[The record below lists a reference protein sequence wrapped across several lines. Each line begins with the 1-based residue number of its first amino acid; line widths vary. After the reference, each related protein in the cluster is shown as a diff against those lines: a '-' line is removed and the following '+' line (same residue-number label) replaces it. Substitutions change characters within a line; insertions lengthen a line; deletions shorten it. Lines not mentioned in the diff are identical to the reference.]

1 MYKLKS
7 LFVVMLLAS
16 LLSACGGGGGSD
28 SAPDINATAASIGI
42 IFTDSSAVDAAL
54 AAAIP
59 ADVMAAAAPG
69 AQLLITVTS
78 VELKGNDGDQSIF
91 SALDAD
97 PPEPV
102 IIDLYELK
110 DSLELF
116 FVNES
121 VVPGTFNKIRLYISN
136 VVRCESAL
144 PASESASESA
154 FEEADCD
161 DVKLPSNKIDFN
173 PRESFTLAAGD
184 VVIVTLDIHANKSLK
199 LSENPRKLIL
209 RPVVF
214 VDIDSEPAFKE
225 GLVRVS
231 GLVGGTSTDSFL
243 LCSVAFVTPLGMASA
258 QTQLNEM
265 CIAVLITPR
274 TGVFGPDG
282 KPIDDIGKLAK
293 GDPVTVVGLL
303 QLGGDQ
309 PEITP
314 LAEGDPMPTPFQ
326 IVAVVVEGGLPA
338 LWDRYQGRLVSA
350 PEFDQEVPVSWVFKF
365 LLASD
370 EPVVEEPVV
379 PAADEGDEPPAD
391 EGTEPEVDDAALTA
405 RIYEKTRIFAI
416 DVAEGLI
423 EIMPGDLNIN
433 DRAIVE
439 AVMPPKPV
447 TPDAEV
453 DALEDEVPADD
464 PVVDNLRIALMLV
477 LRGDD
482 TPGPELLRGKISSVI
497 PVEETGSAGG
507 LWVIS
512 DETGDPVCV
521 ESADTTLIYLLVGKE
536 DSVQVI
542 DVPLSALEPGSRI
555 AIAGDSGAA
564 GDCFAAALMIAGGA
578 INP

>member
-7 LFVVMLLAS
+7 LFVVMLLVS

-28 SAPDINATAASIGI
+28 SAPEFNATAASIGI
-42 IFTDSSAVDAAL
+42 VFTDSSAVDAAL

-59 ADVMAAAAPG
+59 AAVMAAAAPG

-91 SALDAD
+91 SELDSE

-121 VVPGTFNKIRLYISN
+121 VTPGTFNKIRLHISN
-136 VVRCESAL
+136 VVRCEPAL

-184 VVIVTLDIHANKSLK
+184 VVIVTLDVHANKSLK
-199 LSENPRKLIL
+199 LTENPRKLIL

-214 VDIDSEPAFKE
+214 IDIDSEPAFEE

-231 GLVGGTSTDSFL
+231 GLVRGTSSDSFL

-258 QTQLNEM
+258 ETQLNEM

-282 KPIDDIGKLAK
+282 QPIDDIGELAK

-326 IVAVVVEGGLPA
+326 IIAVVVEGGLPA
-338 LWDRYQGRLVSA
+338 LWNRYQGRLLSA
-350 PEFDQEVPVSWVFKF
+350 SELDQAVPGSWVFKF

-370 EPVVEEPVV
+370 EPVVEEPV
-379 PAADEGDEPPAD
+379 AAAAD
-391 EGTEPEVDDAALTA
+391 EGTEPQVDDAALTA

-423 EIMPGDLNIN
+423 EITPGDLNVN
-433 DRAIVE
+433 DRAVVE

-464 PVVDNLRIALMLV
+464 PVVDDLRIALMLV
-477 LRGDD
+477 LQGDE
-482 TPGPELLRGKISSVI
+482 TPGPDLLRGKISSVE

-521 ESADTTLIYLLVGKE
+521 DSADTTLIYMLVGKE
-536 DSVQVI
+536 DSIQVI
-542 DVPLSALEPGSRI
+542 EVPLSALQPGSRI

>member
-7 LFVVMLLAS
+7 LFVVMLLVS

-28 SAPDINATAASIGI
+28 SAPEFNATAASIGI
-42 IFTDSSAVDAAL
+42 VFTDSSAVDAAL

-59 ADVMAAAAPG
+59 AAVMAAAAPG

-91 SALDAD
+91 SELDSE

-121 VVPGTFNKIRLYISN
+121 VTPGTFNKIRLHISN
-136 VVRCESAL
+136 VVRCEPAL

-184 VVIVTLDIHANKSLK
+184 VVIVTLDVHANKSLK
-199 LSENPRKLIL
+199 LTENPRKLIL

-214 VDIDSEPAFKE
+214 IDIDSEPAFEE

-231 GLVGGTSTDSFL
+231 GLVGGTSSDSFL

-258 QTQLNEM
+258 ETQLNEM

-282 KPIDDIGKLAK
+282 QPIDDIGELAK

-326 IVAVVVEGGLPA
+326 IIAVVVEGGLPA
-338 LWDRYQGRLVSA
+338 LWNRYQGRLLSA
-350 PEFDQEVPVSWVFKF
+350 SELDQAVPGSWVFKF

-370 EPVVEEPVV
+370 EPVVEEPV
-379 PAADEGDEPPAD
+379 AAAAD
-391 EGTEPEVDDAALTA
+391 EGTEPQVDDAALTA

-423 EIMPGDLNIN
+423 EITPGDLNVN
-433 DRAIVE
+433 DRAVVE

-464 PVVDNLRIALMLV
+464 PVVDDLRIALMLV
-477 LRGDD
+477 LQGDD
-482 TPGPELLRGKISSVI
+482 TPGPELLRGKISSVD

-521 ESADTTLIYLLVGKE
+521 DSADTTLIYMLVGKE
-536 DSVQVI
+536 DSIQVI
-542 DVPLSALEPGSRI
+542 EVPLSALQPGSRI

>member
-7 LFVVMLLAS
+7 LLTVLLLAS

-28 SAPDINATAASIGI
+28 SAPEMNATAASIGI

-59 ADVMAAAAPG
+59 ADVMAAAAPD

-136 VVRCESAL
+136 VVRCEPAL

-184 VVIVTLDIHANKSLK
+184 VVLVTLDVHANKSLK
-199 LSENPRKLIL
+199 LTENPRKLIL

-214 VDIDSEPAFKE
+214 VDIDSEPAFEE

-231 GLVGGTSTDSFL
+231 GLVGGASADSFL

-258 QTQLNEM
+258 ETQLNEM
-265 CIAVLITPR
+265 CIDVLIKPR

-309 PEITP
+309 PEIAP

-338 LWDRYQGRLVSA
+338 LWDRYQGRLVSV

-370 EPVVEEPVV
+370 EPVVEEPVA
-379 PAADEGDEPPAD
+379 PAAD

-423 EIMPGDLNIN
+423 EIAPGDLNVN
-433 DRAIVE
+433 DRAVVE

-453 DALEDEVPADD
+453 DALEDELPADD

-477 LRGDD
+477 LQGDD
-482 TPGPELLRGKISSVI
+482 TPGPELLRGKITSVD
-497 PVEETGSAGG
+497 PVDETGSVGG

-521 ESADTTLIYLLVGKE
+521 DSADTTLIYMLVGKE

-542 DVPLSALEPGSRI
+542 KVPLSALQPGSRI
-555 AIAGDSGAA
+555 AIGGDSGAD